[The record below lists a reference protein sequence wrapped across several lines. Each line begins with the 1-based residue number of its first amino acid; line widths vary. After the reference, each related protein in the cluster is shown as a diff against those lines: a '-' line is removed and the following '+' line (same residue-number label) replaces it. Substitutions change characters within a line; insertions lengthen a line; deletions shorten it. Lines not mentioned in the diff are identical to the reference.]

1 MSLLIFSPQCNHSL
15 DIISYINK
23 HETLKQI
30 VSYHN
35 INKLGV
41 PPQFKNK
48 ISRVPTMLTK
58 NGKLLVGNEIKNW
71 LESLLPVRDVEMAGF
86 GSCNSTTFDG
96 EGTDEIYY
104 IERYGTSLPPEI
116 TTAFDKKNN
125 RTLFDLYNVDYLNM
139 AFCR

>member
-1 MSLLIFSPQCNHSL
+1 MSLLIFSPQCNNSL

-86 GSCNSTTFDG
+86 GSCNMTTLDG
-96 EGTDEIYY
+96 EGTDEIYD
-104 IERYGTSLPPEI
+104 IDSYGTSLQPAMTPELEEKI
-116 TTAFDKKNN
+116 SRSVSDA
-125 RTLFDLYNVDYLNM
+125 YNSQTKQ
-139 AFCR
+139 